1 MRRFVT
7 RLIAACFVAGACS
20 FVDVPSVN
28 AGAVAGDI
36 GSTISV
42 GVSSPGSGGGPSGNG
57 EGSSQA
63 GVTAFGNGSSH
74 NGSGNGGNSDSSG
87 SSSPPPCVY
96 RLAPASDQT
105 AMGPPGTSSP
115 GKWYLVECLGA
126 AELNR
131 DGLAWVPSGAPPAT
145 PVGAPPNPG
154 VDPALVAQ
162 QAENSMRLPSPQIE
176 TNPTTRAVVNL
187 PTWLWLD
194 QGAWTPES
202 VSASVGTVTAT
213 ATATPERVQWTMGD
227 GGSVVCE
234 GPGTPYQPSV
244 PAQSQVT
251 NCSYTYGRSSAGE
264 PSPTGDPNDA
274 GFPVTATITWGV
286 TWTAQGVQ
294 AGGVLN
300 PLTTSSS
307 TSLPVEQIQSV
318 SADSQTSTGGAP

>member
-1 MRRFVT
+1 MLTLV
-7 RLIAACFVAGACS
+7 RLLLKTLILVSLVVIVFSGTAAA
-20 FVDVPSVN
+20 
-28 AGAVAGDI
+28 DI
-36 GSTISV
+36 GSLDGGSTVSIS
-42 GVSSPGSGGGPSGNG
+42 VSSPGSTGGSGIAESGAGGGSR
-57 EGSSQA
+57 
-63 GVTAFGNGSSH
+63 GNGSVQQV
-74 NGSGNGGNSDSSG
+74 NGSGNTGDGG
-87 SSSPPPCVY
+87 SSTSPPPCVY
-96 RLAPASDQT
+96 KLAPSSDQT

-131 DGLAWVPSGAPPAT
+131 DGLAWVPSAATPPAGV
-145 PVGAPPNPG
+145 PLNPA

-194 QGAWTPES
+194 QGTWNPDS
-202 VSASVGTVTAT
+202 VTASVGTVTAT
-213 ATATPERVQWTMGD
+213 ATATPEQVQWTMGD
-227 GGSVVCE
+227 GGSVVCH

-244 PAQSQVT
+244 PAESQAT

-286 TWTAQGVQ
+286 TWTAQGEP

-300 PLTTSSS
+300 PLTTTSL

-318 SADSQTSTGGAP
+318 TADSPTSMGGAP

>member
-1 MRRFVT
+1 MLRLVKTLATAVAFSAMIVLFVST
-7 RLIAACFVAGACS
+7 PALADA
-20 FVDVPSVN
+20 N
-28 AGAVAGDI
+28 AGDI

-42 GVSSPGSGGGPSGNG
+42 GVSSPGSGGGSSSNG
-57 EGSSQA
+57 EGSPQA
-63 GVTAFGNGSSH
+63 GATAFGNGSSH
-74 NGSGNGGNSDSSG
+74 NGSGNTGGGG
-87 SSSPPPCVY
+87 SSSASPPPCVY
-96 RLAPASDQT
+96 KLAPSSDQT

-131 DGLAWVPSGAPPAT
+131 DGLAWVPSAAAPPAG
-145 PVGAPPNPG
+145 VPPIPAI
-154 VDPALVAQ
+154 DPALVAQ

-176 TNPTTRAVVNL
+176 TNPSTRAVVNL

-194 QGAWTPES
+194 QGAWNPDS

-213 ATATPERVQWTMGD
+213 ATATPEQVQWTMGD
-227 GGSVVCE
+227 GGSVVCH

-244 PAQSQVT
+244 PAESQAT

-286 TWTAQGVQ
+286 TWTAQGEP

-300 PLTTSSS
+300 PLTTTSS